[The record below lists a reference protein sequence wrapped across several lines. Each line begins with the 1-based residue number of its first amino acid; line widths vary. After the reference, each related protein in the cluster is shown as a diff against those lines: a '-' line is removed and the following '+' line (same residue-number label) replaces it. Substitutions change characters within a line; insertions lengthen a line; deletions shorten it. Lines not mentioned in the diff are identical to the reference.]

1 MMSWPLLLA
10 IIAAGPASLQETRRS
25 ESPSLVVR
33 ASASIDADEIRLSG
47 EILLTLTVEGPTPLD
62 VNRPKPLLAEAGLWR
77 VREEGLPLRELLP
90 NQRQRWT
97 LGYRLSPLIPGDSI
111 NVSLNPLTVRAGTP
125 DDVQIAWANSLSI
138 RVTTKITQPSVD
150 DLRPVTDI
158 ESAPIIETT
167 IVDHFRWWL
176 FAGPAFSSV
185 LIVLVMWRRSRPVSK
200 AEVHDADW
208 VEREL
213 KVALSPDALVQ
224 TLKLFLGHRFS
235 QSFEPDTT
243 AEIVG
248 KLRQL
253 TDYPADA
260 VGPVESFLLAC
271 DAERFS
277 GESQPS
283 EQLREKMRE
292 IVRQFDSAQASR

>member
-10 IIAAGPASLQETRRS
+10 IIAAAPAPLQETRRS
-25 ESPSLVVR
+25 ESPSLIIR

-47 EILLTLTVEGPTPLD
+47 EIRLTLTVEGPTPLD
-62 VNRPKPLLAEAGLWR
+62 VTRPKPLLAEAGLWR

-97 LGYRLSPLIPGDSI
+97 LGYRLSPLTPGDSI
-111 NVSLNPLTVRAGTP
+111 KVSLNPLTVRAGTP
-125 DDVQIAWANSLSI
+125 DEVQIAWANSFSI

-158 ESAPIIETT
+158 ESAPIMETT
-167 IVDHFRWWL
+167 PADNFPWWL
-176 FAGPAFSSV
+176 FAVPAISLA
-185 LIVLVMWRRSRPVSK
+185 LIVMVIWRRSRPASK
-200 AEVHDADW
+200 TEVHDAVW
-208 VEREL
+208 VEGEL
-213 KVALSPDALVQ
+213 QRKLSPDALVR

-235 QSFEPDTT
+235 QTFEPDTS

-253 TDYPADA
+253 SDCPPDT
-260 VGPVESFLLAC
+260 VGPVELFLLAC

-277 GESQPS
+277 GESRPS
-283 EQLREKMRE
+283 DQLREQLLE
-292 IVRQFDSAQASR
+292 IVRQSDSAQTSR